1 MDNNLIELKNI
12 EMDFG
17 GVRALDHVDF
27 HLKKG
32 EIRGLVGKNGAGKS
46 TLMKI
51 IEGVYVQT
59 SGTIFIN
66 GKEVP
71 KTTSVKERSKTISM
85 IFQEY
90 SLADELSVAQNI
102 FLNSEPKKNGIID
115 DKFCVNE
122 VKRFFDDFGIF
133 INPKEKVKNLSTG
146 DMQLVEIAKAIIRET
161 SAVLMDEPTAALDAE
176 ASKKFFETVKRLK
189 NKGYSIVIST
199 HRLKDII
206 NFCDSVT
213 VLRDGK
219 VTLDKNINSVSLDII
234 ITAMLGEKNIEDLKE
249 KKLRKINRESP
260 ILSVKNIASK
270 TRSEPISFD
279 VYPGEVLG
287 FAGLKGSGR
296 TEIFNNL
303 FGIDPIT
310 HGEVILNKK
319 WININN
325 PDNAINNGIFLV
337 PENRLTQGLC
347 LIHTL
352 YDNMLLPILDRLKR
366 FLLINDKQGKNIV
379 LEMISSLSIKT
390 PGVKALIS
398 QLSGG
403 NQQKVVIGKALASK
417 SKIMLMDDPMYGV
430 DIHAKKEIADAMDM
444 FVREGNAILYTSSE
458 LSEVISNCDR
468 ILIIKDGKIYEELTN
483 IENLS
488 EDLLLTTIQ

>member
-1 MDNNLIELKNI
+1 MENNLIELKNI

-51 IEGVYVQT
+51 IEGVYIQS

-66 GKEVP
+66 GNEIS
-71 KTTSVKERSKTISM
+71 KTTSVKERSKTVSM

-115 DKFCVNE
+115 DKFCVDE

-176 ASKKFFETVKRLK
+176 ASKKFFETVIRLK

-219 VTLDKNINSVSLDII
+219 VTLDENINSVSLDTII
-234 ITAMLGEKNIEDLKE
+234 SAMLGEKNIEDLQE
-249 KKLRKINRESP
+249 KKIRKINRKSP
-260 ILSVKNIASK
+260 ILSVKDIASK
-270 TRSEPISFD
+270 IRPEPITFD

-296 TEIFNNL
+296 TELFNNL

-310 HGEVILNKK
+310 QGEVYLNDKQIK
-319 WININN
+319 INF
-325 PDNAINNGIFLV
+325 PDDAINNGIFLV

-347 LIHTL
+347 LMHTL
-352 YDNMLLPILDRLKR
+352 YDNMLLPILNRLKKI
-366 FLLINDKQGKNIV
+366 FLINDNQGKNIV
-379 LEMISSLSIKT
+379 LEMISALSIKT
-390 PGVKALIS
+390 PSAKALIS

-430 DIHAKKEIADAMDM
+430 DIHAKKEIADAMDQ
-444 FVREGNAILYTSSE
+444 FVSEGYAILFTSSE
-458 LSEVISNCDR
+458 LSEVINNCDR
-468 ILIIKDGKIYEELTN
+468 ILIIKDGKINDEITN
-483 IENLS
+483 VANFS
-488 EDLLLTTIQ
+488 EDLLLTAIQ

>member
-1 MDNNLIELKNI
+1 
-12 EMDFG
+12 
-17 GVRALDHVDF
+17 
-27 HLKKG
+27 
-32 EIRGLVGKNGAGKS
+32 
-46 TLMKI
+46 
-51 IEGVYVQT
+51 
-59 SGTIFIN
+59 
-66 GKEVP
+66 
-71 KTTSVKERSKTISM
+71 M

-176 ASKKFFETVKRLK
+176 ASKKFYETVKRLK

-206 NFCDSVT
+206 DFCDSVT

-219 VTLDKNINSVSLDII
+219 VTLDKNIDSVSLDTII
-234 ITAMLGEKNIEDLKE
+234 NAMLGEKNVDDLQE
-249 KKLRKINRESP
+249 KKLRKINRESS
-260 ILSVKNIASK
+260 ILTVKNIASK
-270 TRSEPISFD
+270 TRSKTISFD

-310 HGEVILNKK
+310 HGEVILKK
-319 WININN
+319 EQINIDN
-325 PDNAINNGIFLV
+325 PDDAINNGIFLV

-347 LIHTL
+347 LIHSL
-352 YDNMLLPILDRLKR
+352 YDNMLLPILDRLKH
-366 FLLINDKQGKNIV
+366 FLLIKDKQGKNIV

-444 FVREGNAILYTSSE
+444 FVREGNAILFTSSE
-458 LSEVISNCDR
+458 LSEVINNSDR
-468 ILIIKDGKIYEELTN
+468 ILIVKDGKIYEELTN

-488 EDLLLTTIQ
+488 EDFLLTTIQ